1 MPNNVYSEINLH
13 LTWHTKGSAPLI
25 HDAVEHHLYQFL
37 EQRVKQTPGTVCH
50 AVGGTDDHVHLAV
63 SVPPT
68 VQVSDW
74 VGQLKG
80 ASAHYLNQRIMN
92 RSRFAWQAGYGVV
105 SFGSKDLPWV
115 TDYIRNQGE
124 RHATGKT
131 HGRLE
136 RIDAATQARTAQAD
150 GRKTAKLNR
159 PRVCCEAI
167 SDTSRG
173 TTGLINLK
181 PRKRD

>member
-1 MPNNVYSEINLH
+1 MKHCEKRC
-13 LTWHTKGSAPLI
+13 TA
-25 HDAVEHHLYQFL
+25 AVARLCCQCRDG
-37 EQRVKQTPGTVCH
+37 QNGNPG
-50 AVGGTDDHVHLAV
+50 LAV
-63 SVPPT
+63 SIPPT

-115 TDYIRNQGE
+115 IDYIRNQTE
-124 RHATGKT
+124 HHATGKT

-136 RIDAATQARTAQAD
+136 RIDAAAQTQTAQAD
-150 GRKTAKLNR
+150 GCKAAK
-159 PRVCCEAI
+159 PA
-167 SDTSRG
+167 
-173 TTGLINLK
+173 
-181 PRKRD
+181 

>member
-13 LTWHTKGSAPLI
+13 LAWHTKGSAPLI
-25 HDAVEHHLYQFL
+25 HDAVEHHRYQFL
-37 EQRVKQTPGTVCH
+37 AQRVKQTPGALCH

-63 SVPPT
+63 SIPPT

-92 RSRFAWQAGYGVV
+92 RNRFAWQAGYGVV

-115 TDYIRNQGE
+115 TDYIRQQ
-124 RHATGKT
+124 RDHHATGKT
-131 HGRLE
+131 HSRRNESRPSRHRE
-136 RIDAATQARTAQAD
+136 R
-150 GRKTAKLNR
+150 
-159 PRVCCEAI
+159 
-167 SDTSRG
+167 
-173 TTGLINLK
+173 LK
-181 PRKRD
+181 PATVRPLN